1 MWKLILIVIGGFI
14 LAIAAQCIVS
24 SQKDSRTSKD
34 KVIEKKRKFNKGL
47 IILSAFAAI
56 AILAFTPILQLPAEI
71 LIDSFNDSSES
82 TSHILDESKSIEK
95 EENTNS
101 GNVDSE
107 KGVKQDEAA
116 QENTNSD
123 LSNQPQES
131 KDSSKGE
138 EETTTN
144 QQITV
149 SEQHTP
155 NDIAT
160 QVSYCNWDVENDL
173 GITGKRYGGGLKIT
187 ITNSFTAMGSTLDN
201 DITSQLVLQ
210 LPNYFLQRHNAK

>member
-107 KGVKQDEAA
+107 KGVKQANRYQPA
-116 QENTNSD
+116 NNQFRNS
-123 LSNQPQES
+123 
-131 KDSSKGE
+131 
-138 EETTTN
+138 
-144 QQITV
+144 
-149 SEQHTP
+149 
-155 NDIAT
+155 
-160 QVSYCNWDVENDL
+160 
-173 GITGKRYGGGLKIT
+173 
-187 ITNSFTAMGSTLDN
+187 
-201 DITSQLVLQ
+201 
-210 LPNYFLQRHNAK
+210 